1 MENPHALASCRRW
14 FACGFFRLFLN
25 IDQEVMLTQIN
36 FNFGVLAAS
45 IIGPLRERVT
55 DKDNR

>member
-1 MENPHALASCRRW
+1 
-14 FACGFFRLFLN
+14 
-25 IDQEVMLTQIN
+25 MLTQNN

-45 IIGPLRERVT
+45 IIGPLRERVN